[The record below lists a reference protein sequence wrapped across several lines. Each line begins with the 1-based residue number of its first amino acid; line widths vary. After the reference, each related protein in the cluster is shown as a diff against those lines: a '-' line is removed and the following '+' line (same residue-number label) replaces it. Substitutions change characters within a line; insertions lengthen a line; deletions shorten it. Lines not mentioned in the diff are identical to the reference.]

1 MNTNCIE
8 SVENLREKVKS
19 QSKNSDI
26 VSFRLGD
33 IDFSG
38 GKLSVNNNSISKKSL
53 AKICKSMRV
62 YDNFL
67 DYQKSMTTDEW
78 INLQQKLIELNS
90 NVTFWGKRI
99 HNFNTNEISQVY
111 SREELNEQQT
121 NIVHIN
127 YDQYFD
133 MIVDALE
140 ITNYEFSPKNIN
152 FDYKNE
158 QVFLQF
164 LDKHNNVDIFGNSND
179 IWKRGLDITFDLLKF
194 QGSPFF
200 ERLICT
206 NGMTAQ
212 SYGFQA
218 NIQQKQWNLPQ
229 IQKEINRLIVG
240 KPNEQ
245 DSMIIEQANLL
256 SNNTLS
262 VKEFYDFKDFFKTKN
277 NEDGK
282 YNHIIGTVFNESDI
296 INAYKLDPKEKS
308 KKWQST
314 ASSFRNSYDFFN
326 DMTYMASHSDNVRLE
341 PEDARALS
349 IKSSN
354 LFFKKEFDL
363 QDVAPSVNNRQL
375 LQAYFN

>member
-121 NIVHIN
+121 NLVHIN

-133 MIVDALE
+133 MIV
-140 ITNYEFSPKNIN
+140 Y
-152 FDYKNE
+152 
-158 QVFLQF
+158 
-164 LDKHNNVDIFGNSND
+164 
-179 IWKRGLDITFDLLKF
+179 
-194 QGSPFF
+194 
-200 ERLICT
+200 
-206 NGMTAQ
+206 
-212 SYGFQA
+212 
-218 NIQQKQWNLPQ
+218 
-229 IQKEINRLIVG
+229 
-240 KPNEQ
+240 
-245 DSMIIEQANLL
+245 
-256 SNNTLS
+256 
-262 VKEFYDFKDFFKTKN
+262 
-277 NEDGK
+277 
-282 YNHIIGTVFNESDI
+282 
-296 INAYKLDPKEKS
+296 
-308 KKWQST
+308 
-314 ASSFRNSYDFFN
+314 
-326 DMTYMASHSDNVRLE
+326 
-341 PEDARALS
+341 
-349 IKSSN
+349 
-354 LFFKKEFDL
+354 
-363 QDVAPSVNNRQL
+363 
-375 LQAYFN
+375 